1 MRNTPNLTDLQSS
14 NQELLDENTDQRDK
28 LVAMED
34 AAKVRQEQLQ
44 TLSAAIRVGFWEWDE
59 ATKKAAY
66 FSKEMAD
73 IFGMG
78 LDSLYEKCQCE
89 EDFFSF
95 IHPDDLDHYIDNL
108 SNILSPE
115 HPRGLAH
122 VFDYRI
128 VRPNGEVRNVREL
141 EYGIQEEGGVITR
154 SFGAIQ
160 DMTEQV
166 SMRKNIEESAAKL
179 KLAARTAK
187 LGYWHYDEVALKYLD
202 ISEEY
207 AAIHGYTVPEYL
219 DRFQHFEDDMST
231 VHPEDKEALYEAYE
245 LAKGKQDFV
254 YRTQHKDGHWI
265 HVREIATDILDEA
278 GNCIE
283 SIGTLQDVTEQKKAE
298 QSLRES
304 RDSLEA
310 VVEERTKQLADT
322 IKRLEQEIEER
333 KNISSELE
341 NQNAELERFAY
352 TVSHDLK
359 APLVTIKGFA
369 GLLGKDIDAK
379 DMDHVKSDLKHINRA
394 ADTMDALLNNL
405 LELSRIGRVMGDP
418 VTCDLTEITKQAIE
432 LCEAKVDKLGV
443 EIVIEDMPK
452 VYGDKKRLVEVY
464 LNLIENA
471 IKFMGEQKSPRIKI
485 GAVEKDGVTCCF
497 VQDNGAGIAA
507 EYRKQIFGLFERL
520 NADVEGTGVGL
531 ALAKRIIEAH
541 GGEVWAESEGLGLG
555 SKFSFTLPK
564 P

>member
-1 MRNTPNLTDLQSS
+1 MRNTPNLADLQSS
-14 NQELLDENTDQRDK
+14 NQELLDENTDLRDK
-28 LVAMED
+28 LLAMED
-34 AAKVRQEQLQ
+34 AVKVRQEQLQ
-44 TLSAAIRVGFWEWDE
+44 TLSAAIRIGYWEWDE
-59 ATKKAAY
+59 ATKKAVY

-95 IHPDDLDHYIDNL
+95 IHPDDLEHYIDNL
-108 SNILSPE
+108 SRILSPE

-160 DMTEQV
+160 DITEQV

-202 ISEEY
+202 ISEEC

-219 DRFQHFEDDMST
+219 DRFLHLEDDMTT

-245 LAKGKQDFV
+245 LTKGKQDIVF
-254 YRTQHKDGHWI
+254 RTQHKDGHWI

-333 KNISSELE
+333 NNISSELE

-379 DMDHVKSDLKHINRA
+379 DMDHVKSDLEHINRA
-394 ADTMDALLNNL
+394 ADTMGVLLGDL
-405 LELSRIGRVMGDP
+405 LELSRIGRVMGEP

-471 IKFMGEQKSPRIKI
+471 IKFMGEQKSPRIQI

-507 EYRKQIFGLFERL
+507 EYLEQIFGLFERL
-520 NADVEGTGVGL
+520 NADIEGTGVGL
-531 ALAKRIIEAH
+531 ALVKRIIEAH